1 MARHLLLAVALFLI
15 VLGEGCAREPEQ
27 LTARDRYWSR
37 EVREFL
43 SSPRSLD
50 DLHSW
55 LREHQVYYTFDDSN
69 VVNGHW
75 VAGLETIYPDTLFCE
90 FWRFTLDVTVDEAR
104 EIAGYSLARV
114 GACWYDANRVVP
126 IA

>member
-1 MARHLLLAVALFLI
+1 MQRHLLLAFALCVI

-55 LREHQVYYTFDDSN
+55 LREHQVYYTFDDTD

-75 VAGLETIYPDTLFCE
+75 VAGLETIYPDTLLCE

-104 EIAGYSLARV
+104 KIAAYSLARI

-126 IA
+126 IT